1 MEMFKKLVWPEL
13 KTTWVRGRLHVE
25 GYARGKFEDS
35 IEYFQR
41 VANHY
46 TKQHGIETRDDWLV
60 HRYKEGQSSPSLA
73 IDFGLTVGA
82 VKQILKKHNVIMRGL
97 PCILNPVRDQEIHR
111 RRLNGERFVDIA
123 VYYGITDSRAGQ
135 IYAKLEKKRLKTK
148 PKLNSVKAKIVEP
161 PPDILDT
168 WLVSETWTPEMQA
181 MEIERHRGID
191 IT

>member
-13 KTTWVRGRLHVE
+13 ETTWDLGRLHVK
-25 GYARGKFEDS
+25 GYARAKFEGN
-35 IEYFQR
+35 IEYFRR
-41 VANHY
+41 VANQY

-60 HRYKEGQSSPSLA
+60 HRYREGQSPSNLA

-82 VKQILKKHNVIMRGL
+82 VKHILKKHNVVMRGL
-97 PCILNPVRDQEIHR
+97 SCIPNPVRDQEIHR

-123 VYYGITDSRAGQ
+123 VDFGLTDSRVGQ
-135 IYAKLEKKRLKTK
+135 IYAKMEKKRSKTK
-148 PKLNSVKAKIVEP
+148 LKLNSIKAKIVEP
-161 PPDILDT
+161 SPDILDT

-181 MEIERHRGID
+181 MEIEHHRGID